1 MNTLYLVRHGVAE
14 DAEGRALGWTD
25 QPLAAEGRA
34 RIEELAATWNDLP
47 PSRCWVSDLRRT
59 RETAAILATRWPTIV
74 EPEPRLREMHFGEW
88 DGRAWAE
95 LESADGERLAA
106 WMADWTTAR
115 TPGGEGWPDLLARV
129 ESWCDELRAAAE
141 QGAGP
146 LVVVAHAGSLR
157 AILGV
162 LLDLPAV
169 ALFKLRIERGAV
181 TELAVTG
188 RGVEVVGLNLPEWP
202 TALDR

>member
-1 MNTLYLVRHGVAE
+1 MTTVYLVRHGVAQ

-25 QPLAAEGRA
+25 RHLAPEGRA
-34 RIEELAATWNDLP
+34 RSAELAATWNGP
-47 PSRCWVSDLRRT
+47 PPVRCWTSDLRRT
-59 RETAAILATRWPTIV
+59 RETAALLATRWSTLI

-95 LESADGERLAA
+95 LESADGDRLAA

-115 TPGGEGWPDLLARV
+115 TPGGEGWPDLFTRV
-129 ESWCDELRAAAE
+129 ESWCDELRAAAA
-141 QGAGP
+141 QGGGP

-162 LLDLPAV
+162 LLDLPVA

-181 TELAVTG
+181 TELALGG
-188 RGVEVVGLNLPEWP
+188 RGTELVGLNLPAFP
-202 TALDR
+202 AVA

>member
-1 MNTLYLVRHGVAE
+1 MTTVLLVRHGIAQ
-14 DAEGRALGWTD
+14 DADGRALGWTD

-34 RIEELAATWNDLP
+34 RIEALAATWSGPP
-47 PSRCWVSDLRRT
+47 PSRCWASDLART

-74 EPEPRLREMHFGEW
+74 EPEPRLREMHFGVW
-88 DGRAWAE
+88 DGRSWAE

-106 WMADWTTAR
+106 WMADWTTER

-129 ESWCDELRAAAE
+129 ESWCVELRAAAE
-141 QGAGP
+141 QGGGP

-181 TELAVTG
+181 TEVALRG
-188 RGVEVVGLNLPEWP
+188 RGVEVVGLNLPAFP
-202 TALDR
+202 PSS

>member
-1 MNTLYLVRHGVAE
+1 
-14 DAEGRALGWTD
+14 
-25 QPLAAEGRA
+25 
-34 RIEELAATWNDLP
+34 
-47 PSRCWVSDLRRT
+47 
-59 RETAAILATRWPTIV
+59 
-74 EPEPRLREMHFGEW
+74 MHFGEW

-95 LESADGERLAA
+95 LESADGDRLAA

-129 ESWCDELRAAAE
+129 ESWCVELRAGAE
-141 QGAGP
+141 QGGGP

-188 RGVEVVGLNLPEWP
+188 RGAEVVGLNLPSFP
-202 TALDR
+202 IST

>member
-1 MNTLYLVRHGVAE
+1 MTTLYLIRHGIAQ

-34 RIEELAATWNDLP
+34 RIEALAATWSGP
-47 PSRCWVSDLRRT
+47 PPNRCWVSDLRRT
-59 RETAAILATRWPTIV
+59 RETAAILATRWPTII

-95 LESADGERLAA
+95 LEAADGARLAA

-129 ESWCDELRAAAE
+129 ESWCVELRAAV
-141 QGAGP
+141 GRGTGP

-162 LLDLPAV
+162 LLDLPPV
-169 ALFKLRIERGAV
+169 ALFKLRVERGAV
-181 TELAVTG
+181 TELSLTG
-188 RGVEVVGLNLPEWP
+188 RGAEVVSLNLQEWP
-202 TALDR
+202 IA